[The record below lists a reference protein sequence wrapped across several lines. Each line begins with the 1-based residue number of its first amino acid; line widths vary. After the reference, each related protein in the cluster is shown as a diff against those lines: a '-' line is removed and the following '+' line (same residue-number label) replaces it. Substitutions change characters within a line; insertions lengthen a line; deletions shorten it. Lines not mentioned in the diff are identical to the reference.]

1 MLSFNPQSAGRSGNN
16 VPSPQREFIL
26 LGSGIL
32 TRPGGSSA
40 DICFAAEG
48 VITGLE
54 VAANKLGK
62 KLKMKRVPR
71 SMLSIPM
78 AARWQPLPHRLSAHR
93 CRGIPPKTNLIPRSG
108 RAGTGRA
115 WLQAV
120 PLSAKISRTSAP
132 KGRYLGRVRN
142 PASFHNRFHRQVRP
156 QTLPG
161 SRYPN

>member
-1 MLSFNPQSAGRSGNN
+1 MLSFNPTVRRPLGQQCAVTTKRIHFIGLWNPDSTWWFKRRYLLRGRG
-16 VPSPQREFIL
+16 L
-26 LGSGIL
+26 
-32 TRPGGSSA
+32 
-40 DICFAAEG
+40 
-48 VITGLE
+48 ITGLE

-62 KLKMKRVPR
+62 KLKMKRVPC
-71 SMLSIPM
+71 STLSFPM
-78 AARWQPLPHRLSAHR
+78 AAGWHPLPRRLSAHR